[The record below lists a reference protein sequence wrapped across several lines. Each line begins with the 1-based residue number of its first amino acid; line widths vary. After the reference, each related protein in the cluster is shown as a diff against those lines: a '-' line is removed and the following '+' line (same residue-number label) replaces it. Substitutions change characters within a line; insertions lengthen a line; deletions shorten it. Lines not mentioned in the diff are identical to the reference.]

1 MRLCVVFTSFPLHKG
16 AKHEYYP
23 THGAGL
29 LLQSLKTVESPE
41 TYKGEDSAV
50 AAVTVMIALVHF
62 FYVCY
67 FFWQLLVAC
76 MSQWPD
82 VFVKLYP
89 PHPIPSP
96 FVWRCIWQQDS

>member
-1 MRLCVVFTSFPLHKG
+1 
-16 AKHEYYP
+16 
-23 THGAGL
+23 
-29 LLQSLKTVESPE
+29 
-41 TYKGEDSAV
+41 
-50 AAVTVMIALVHF
+50 MIALVHF
-62 FYVCY
+62 FYVGY

>member
-1 MRLCVVFTSFPLHKG
+1 MSCSRASHCTKG

-62 FYVCY
+62 FYVGY

-89 PHPIPSP
+89 PRPIPSP